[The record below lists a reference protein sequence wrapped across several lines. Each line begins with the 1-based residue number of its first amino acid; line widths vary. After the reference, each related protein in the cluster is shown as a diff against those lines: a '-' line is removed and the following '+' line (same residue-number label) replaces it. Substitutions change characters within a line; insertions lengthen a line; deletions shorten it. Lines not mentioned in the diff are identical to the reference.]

1 MNRAW
6 RHALALASGVLVV
19 LAGLPASADAH
30 GLVAPVAS
38 SYLAKVS
45 RVPPG
50 LEAKVVD
57 GDQRMWL
64 RVAPGDSV
72 VVLDYVG
79 APYLR
84 FSASGVEVNR
94 NSAMYYLN
102 QTPFAQTPP
111 SNLDR
116 STAPRWQRVTGAH
129 DYGWHDGRLH
139 ALATV
144 ALSPGVAYVGR
155 WSIPLLINGR
165 PSALLGGLWHA
176 GDPSIVWFWPIAV
189 VLLCVLAAWR
199 VRRPALDLLV
209 ARVLAIAALI
219 AIAAA
224 ALASDLHGRP
234 SVSVFQLIELAVLL
248 AFVAWGLG
256 RVLLRRPGFFLCFVI
271 AFVAVW
277 EGAILIPTL
286 VNGFVLIAGP
296 AFVVRAATVVCLG
309 TGAGL
314 LLLVFRLAGQR
325 EGESSIEDQMGA
337 VDGKHPGVSES
348 LVWET

>member
-1 MNRAW
+1 M
-6 RHALALASGVLVV
+6 
-19 LAGLPASADAH
+19 
-30 GLVAPVAS
+30 
-38 SYLAKVS
+38 
-45 RVPPG
+45 
-50 LEAKVVD
+50 D

-72 VVLDYVG
+72 VVLDYGG

-116 STAPRWQRVTGAH
+116 STPPRWQGVTGAH

-144 ALSPGVAYVGR
+144 ALPPGVAYVGR

-209 ARVLAIAALI
+209 ARVLAITALI
-219 AIAAA
+219 ATAAA
-224 ALASDLHGRP
+224 ALARDLHGRP

-256 RVLLRRPGFFLCFVI
+256 RVLLRRPGLLLCFVI

-277 EGAILIPTL
+277 EAAP
-286 VNGFVLIAGP
+286 P
-296 AFVVRAATVVCLG
+296 AETA
-309 TGAGL
+309 
-314 LLLVFRLAGQR
+314 RLARFFGFSYQKVPEDNR
-325 EGESSIEDQMGA
+325 NARDWWTGKPLTYDVDHSDNYFVIDPAGIERVVQDA
-337 VDGKHPGVSES
+337 AP
-348 LVWET
+348 